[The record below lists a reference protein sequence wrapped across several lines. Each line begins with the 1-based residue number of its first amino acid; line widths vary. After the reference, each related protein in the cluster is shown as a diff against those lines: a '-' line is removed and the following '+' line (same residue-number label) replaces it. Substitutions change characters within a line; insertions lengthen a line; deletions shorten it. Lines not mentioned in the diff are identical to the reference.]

1 MKEYFKKILNI
12 VFVKDEAIEY
22 IEKDSKK
29 IAKNTY
35 KILKNICILITA
47 LIFAYMLIYVRLEG
61 IVNAFENN
69 HDLEF
74 SISKDGI
81 EFDSGEKKEQNI
93 GVIKQYAI
101 SNDLDII
108 TINDRE
114 LNKDNEEQYKKIY
127 DTDKNKLIITKEKV
141 YTYENKI
148 LSKSLD
154 IKEELNGENFL
165 DVVIYKNDII
175 NFYKSYNLKA
185 YIFVLVFIVAFL
197 TLLFIVLILSLFA
210 KAIGFTVI
218 AALNTFNVLNIDGKV
233 SYNIYIYSL
242 IPAYII
248 WNIFMVYSINLG
260 IKKNI
265 EDLNRKYLL

>member
-12 VFVKDEAIEY
+12 VFVKDETIEY

-29 IAKNTY
+29 IAKKTY

-47 LIFAYMLIYVRLEG
+47 LIFAYILIYVRLEG
-61 IVNAFENN
+61 IVNAFENSK
-69 HDLEF
+69 DLEF

-81 EFDSGEKKEQNI
+81 DFGSDEDKGTIKE
-93 GVIKQYAI
+93 YAL

-108 TINDRE
+108 TINDKDLE
-114 LNKDNEEQYKKIY
+114 KDNEEQHKKIY
-127 DTDKNKLIITKEKV
+127 DTGKNKLVITKEKI

-218 AALNTFNVLNIDGKV
+218 AVLNTFNVLNIDGKV